1 MGMGLRIDEKSI
13 LFCYNKIGDNMKK
26 IKILLLLFIIC
37 FCINVN
43 ALEFDLNSNHAIL
56 YNLNDS
62 SVLYEKNS
70 TDKTSIASLT
80 KIMTGIVAIENIDN
94 LDEKVKLTNADFKGL
109 REANLVTA
117 GFKVGEEV
125 TYRDLLYGLML
136 SSGADAA
143 QSLTRL
149 VAGSI
154 DNYISLMNQ
163 KAVDLGLKNTHFINP
178 TGLDAEGHYS
188 TVEDI
193 GILFQYA
200 IKNEEFLNI
209 IKTKKYTISNG
220 RITLTSTIERAKQRY
235 GLNMDY
241 ILGGK
246 TGTTGDAGYCL
257 ATIANYN
264 GVDYMLVT
272 AKTNFPST
280 QPLNYQDAKT
290 VYEYFMNNY
299 GYHNVLAKGD
309 KLVSINTLYAKKD
322 KIDFYSNQE
331 LEMYL
336 ENTYDKDKLIY
347 KYTGINEIPYD
358 MEIGTKLGKVEL
370 YNGDTLLTTVEIDLE
385 EKLEFDLIKFLS
397 INRVAVIS
405 VMLGVVLLIIVLILI
420 IRKIKMKK
428 NINKKVEV

>member
-136 SSGADAA
+136 PSGADAA
-143 QSLTRL
+143 QALTRL

-154 DNYISLMNQ
+154 DNYINLMNQ
-163 KAVDLGLKNTHFINP
+163 KALDLGLKNTHFINP

-235 GLNMDY
+235 DLNMDY

-358 MEIGTKLGKVEL
+358 MEIGTKLGKVEI

-385 EKLEFDLIKFLS
+385 EKLEFDLIKYLS

-405 VMLGVVLLIIVLILI
+405 ILVIILLVIISLVCI
-420 IRKIKMKK
+420 IKKLNKKKKIKIKK
-428 NINKKVEV
+428 

>member
-62 SVLYEKNS
+62 SILYEKNS

-94 LDEKVKLTNADFKGL
+94 LDEKVKLTNDDFKGL

-143 QSLTRL
+143 QALTRL

-405 VMLGVVLLIIVLILI
+405 ILVIILLVIISLVCI
-420 IRKIKMKK
+420 IKK
-428 NINKKVEV
+428 INKKKKIKIKK

>member
-136 SSGADAA
+136 PSGADAA
-143 QSLTRL
+143 QALTRL

-154 DNYISLMNQ
+154 DNYINLMNQ
-163 KAVDLGLKNTHFINP
+163 KAVELGLKNTHFINP
-178 TGLDAEGHYS
+178 TGLDVEGHYS

-235 GLNMDY
+235 GLSMDY

-405 VMLGVVLLIIVLILI
+405 ILVIILLVIISLVCI
-420 IRKIKMKK
+420 IKKLNKKKKIKIKK
-428 NINKKVEV
+428 

>member
-1 MGMGLRIDEKSI
+1 MKRIKV
-13 LFCYNKIGDNMKK
+13 
-26 IKILLLLFIIC
+26 LLLLLIMS

-43 ALEFDLNSNHAIL
+43 AVEFELNSNHAIL
-56 YNLNDS
+56 YNLNDN

-94 LDEKVKLTNADFKGL
+94 LEEKVKLTNADFKGL
-109 REANLVTA
+109 REANLATA
-117 GFKVGEEV
+117 GFRVGEEV

-136 SSGADAA
+136 PSGADAA
-143 QSLTRL
+143 QALTRL
-149 VAGSI
+149 IAGSI
-154 DNYISLMNQ
+154 DNYMNLMNQ
-163 KAVDLGLKNTHFINP
+163 KAVELGLKNTHFVNP

-188 TVEDI
+188 TVEDV
-193 GILFQYA
+193 GTLFHYA

-209 IKTKKYTISNG
+209 IKTKKYTTSNG
-220 RITLTSTIERAKQRY
+220 RITFTSTIERAKQNY
-235 GLNMDY
+235 GLSMDY
-241 ILGGK
+241 VLGGK

-272 AKTNFPST
+272 AKTIFPST

-299 GYHNVLAKGD
+299 AYHNVLAKGD
-309 KLVSINTLYAKKD
+309 KLVSIKTLYAKKD
-322 KIDFYSNQE
+322 KVDFYSDEE

-336 ENTYDKDKLIY
+336 ENTYDKEKIIY
-347 KYTGINEIPYD
+347 KYTGIDEIPYD
-358 MEIGTKLGKVEL
+358 MEVGTKLGKVEL
-370 YNGDTLLTTVEIDLE
+370 YNGDTLLTTVEINLE
-385 EKLEFDLIKFLS
+385 EEMEFDLIKFLS

-405 VMLGVVLLIIVLILI
+405 ILVIILLVIISLVCI
-420 IRKIKMKK
+420 IKK
-428 NINKKVEV
+428 LNKKKKVKVNK

>member
-1 MGMGLRIDEKSI
+1 MGLRIDEKSI
-13 LFCYNKIGDNMKK
+13 IFCYNKIGDNMKK

-37 FCINVN
+37 FCINTN

-70 TDKTSIASLT
+70 TDITNIASLT

-136 SSGADAA
+136 PSGADAA
-143 QSLTRL
+143 QALTRL

-154 DNYISLMNQ
+154 DNYINLMNQ
-163 KAVDLGLKNTHFINP
+163 KALDLGLKNTHFINP

-220 RITLTSTIERAKQRY
+220 RITLISTIERAKQRY

-264 GVDYMLVT
+264 GIDYMLVT

-280 QPLNYQDAKT
+280 EPLNYQDAKT

-322 KIDFYSNQE
+322 IIDFYSNQE

-347 KYTGINEIPYD
+347 KYIGINEIPYD

-370 YNGDTLLTTVEIDLE
+370 YNGDTLLTTVEIVLE

-397 INRVAVIS
+397 INRVTVIS
-405 VMLGVVLLIIVLILI
+405 LMLGVVLLIIILILI
-420 IRKIKMKK
+420 IKKIKMKGK

>member
-1 MGMGLRIDEKSI
+1 
-13 LFCYNKIGDNMKK
+13 MKK
-26 IKILLLLFIIC
+26 IKLLLLLLIMS

-43 ALEFDLNSNHAIL
+43 AVEFELNSNHAIL
-56 YNLNDS
+56 YNLNDNT
-62 SVLYEKNS
+62 VLYEKNS

-109 REANLVTA
+109 REANLATA
-117 GFKVGEEV
+117 GFRVGEEV

-136 SSGADAA
+136 PSGADAA
-143 QSLTRL
+143 QALTRL
-149 VAGSI
+149 IAGSI
-154 DNYISLMNQ
+154 DNYMNLMNQ
-163 KAVDLGLKNTHFINP
+163 KAVELGLKNTHFVNP

-188 TVEDI
+188 TVEDV
-193 GILFQYA
+193 GTLFQYA

-209 IKTKKYTISNG
+209 IKTKKYTTSNG
-220 RITLTSTIERAKQRY
+220 RITFTSTIEKSKDRY
-235 GLNMDY
+235 GLSMDY
-241 ILGGK
+241 VLGGK

-272 AKTNFPST
+272 AKTIFPST

-299 GYHNVLAKGD
+299 AYHNVLAKGD
-309 KLVSINTLYAKKD
+309 KLVSIKTLYAKKD
-322 KIDFYSNQE
+322 KVDFYSDEE

-336 ENTYDKDKLIY
+336 ENTYDKEKIIY
-347 KYTGINEIPYD
+347 KYTGIDEIPYD
-358 MEIGTKLGKVEL
+358 MEVGTKLGKVEL
-370 YNGDTLLTTVEIDLE
+370 YNGDTLLTTVEINLE
-385 EKLEFDLIKFLS
+385 EEMEFDLIKFLS

-405 VMLGVVLLIIVLILI
+405 ILVIILLVIISLVCI
-420 IRKIKMKK
+420 IKKLNKKKKVKIKK
-428 NINKKVEV
+428 

>member
-1 MGMGLRIDEKSI
+1 
-13 LFCYNKIGDNMKK
+13 MKK
-26 IKILLLLFIIC
+26 IKLLLLLFIMS

-43 ALEFDLNSNHAIL
+43 AVEFELNSNHAIL
-56 YNLNDS
+56 YNLNDN

-109 REANLVTA
+109 REANLATA
-117 GFKVGEEV
+117 GFRVGEEV

-136 SSGADAA
+136 PSGADAA
-143 QSLTRL
+143 QALTRL
-149 VAGSI
+149 IAGSI
-154 DNYISLMNQ
+154 DNYMNLMNQ
-163 KAVDLGLKNTHFINP
+163 KAVELGLKNTHFINP

-188 TVEDI
+188 TVEDV
-193 GILFQYA
+193 GTLFQYA

-209 IKTKKYTISNG
+209 IKTKKYTTSNG
-220 RITLTSTIERAKQRY
+220 RITFTSTIEKAKDRY
-235 GLNMDY
+235 GLSMDY
-241 ILGGK
+241 VLGGK

-272 AKTNFPST
+272 AKTIFPST

-299 GYHNVLAKGD
+299 AYHNVLAKGD
-309 KLVSINTLYAKKD
+309 KLVSIKTLYAKKD
-322 KIDFYSNQE
+322 KVDFYSDEE

-336 ENTYDKDKLIY
+336 ENTYDKEKITY
-347 KYTGINEIPYD
+347 KYTGIDEIPYD
-358 MEIGTKLGKVEL
+358 MEVGTKLGKVEL
-370 YNGDTLLTTVEIDLE
+370 YNGDTLLTTVEISLE
-385 EKLEFDLIKFLS
+385 EEMEFDLIKFLS

-405 VMLGVVLLIIVLILI
+405 ISVVSVLIIILLIFI
-420 IRKIKMKK
+420 IKKLNKKSNKKNKMKVK
-428 NINKKVEV
+428 VNK

>member
-1 MGMGLRIDEKSI
+1 
-13 LFCYNKIGDNMKK
+13 MKK
-26 IKILLLLFIIC
+26 IKLLLLLFIMS

-43 ALEFDLNSNHAIL
+43 AVEFELNSNHAIL
-56 YNLNDS
+56 YNLNDN

-109 REANLVTA
+109 REANLATA
-117 GFKVGEEV
+117 GFRVGEEV

-136 SSGADAA
+136 PSGADAA
-143 QSLTRL
+143 QALTRL
-149 VAGSI
+149 IAGSI
-154 DNYISLMNQ
+154 DNYMNLMNQ
-163 KAVDLGLKNTHFINP
+163 KAVELGLKNTHFVNP

-188 TVEDI
+188 TVEDV
-193 GILFQYA
+193 GTLFHYA

-209 IKTKKYTISNG
+209 IKTKKNTTSNG
-220 RITLTSTIERAKQRY
+220 RITFTSTIERAKQNY
-235 GLNMDY
+235 GLSMDY
-241 ILGGK
+241 VLGGK

-272 AKTNFPST
+272 AKTVFPST

-290 VYEYFMNNY
+290 IYEYFMNNY
-299 GYHNVLAKGD
+299 AYHDVLAKGD
-309 KLVSINTLYAKKD
+309 KLVSIKTLYAKKD
-322 KIDFYSNQE
+322 KIDFYSDEE

-336 ENTYDKDKLIY
+336 ENTYDKEKLIY
-347 KYTGINEIPYD
+347 KYSGIDEIPYD
-358 MEIGTKLGKVEL
+358 MEVGTKLGKVEV
-370 YNGDTLLTTVEIDLE
+370 YNGDTLLTTVEINLE
-385 EKLEFDLIKFLS
+385 EEMEFDLIKFLS

-405 VMLGVVLLIIVLILI
+405 ILVIILLVIISLVCI
-420 IRKIKMKK
+420 IKK
-428 NINKKVEV
+428 LNKKKKVKVNK

>member
-1 MGMGLRIDEKSI
+1 
-13 LFCYNKIGDNMKK
+13 MKK
-26 IKILLLLFIIC
+26 IKLLLLLFIMS

-43 ALEFDLNSNHAIL
+43 AVEFELNSNHAIL
-56 YNLNDS
+56 YNLNDN

-94 LDEKVKLTNADFKGL
+94 LDEKVVLTNADFKGL
-109 REANLVTA
+109 REANLATA
-117 GFKVGEEV
+117 GFRVGEEV

-136 SSGADAA
+136 PSGADAA
-143 QSLTRL
+143 QALTRL
-149 VAGSI
+149 IAGSI
-154 DNYISLMNQ
+154 DNYMNLMNQ
-163 KAVDLGLKNTHFINP
+163 KAVELGLKNTHFINP

-188 TVEDI
+188 TVEDV
-193 GILFQYA
+193 GTLFQYA

-209 IKTKKYTISNG
+209 IKTKKYTTSNG
-220 RITLTSTIERAKQRY
+220 RITFTSTIEKAKDRY
-235 GLNMDY
+235 GLSMDY
-241 ILGGK
+241 VLGGK

-272 AKTNFPST
+272 AKTIFPST

-299 GYHNVLAKGD
+299 AYHNVLAKGD
-309 KLVSINTLYAKKD
+309 KLVSIKTLYAKKD
-322 KIDFYSNQE
+322 KVDFYSDEE

-336 ENTYDKDKLIY
+336 ENTYDKEKITY
-347 KYTGINEIPYD
+347 KYTGIDEIPYD
-358 MEIGTKLGKVEL
+358 MEVGTKLGKVEL
-370 YNGDTLLTTVEIDLE
+370 YNGDILLTTVEINLE
-385 EKLEFDLIKFLS
+385 EEMEFDLIKFLS

-405 VMLGVVLLIIVLILI
+405 ISVVSVLIIILLIFI
-420 IRKIKMKK
+420 IKKLNKKSNKKNKMKVK
-428 NINKKVEV
+428 VNK

>member
-94 LDEKVKLTNADFKGL
+94 LDEKVKLTNADFKGI

-136 SSGADAA
+136 PSGADAA
-143 QSLTRL
+143 QALTRL

-154 DNYISLMNQ
+154 DNYINLMNQ

-220 RITLTSTIERAKQRY
+220 RITLISTIERAKQRY
-235 GLNMDY
+235 GLNMYY

-397 INRVAVIS
+397 INRVTVIS

>member
-1 MGMGLRIDEKSI
+1 
-13 LFCYNKIGDNMKK
+13 MKK
-26 IKILLLLFIIC
+26 IKLLLLLFIMS

-43 ALEFDLNSNHAIL
+43 AVEFELNSNHAIL
-56 YNLNDS
+56 YNLNDN

-94 LDEKVKLTNADFKGL
+94 LDEKVVLTNADFKGL
-109 REANLVTA
+109 REANLATA
-117 GFKVGEEV
+117 GFRVGEEV

-136 SSGADAA
+136 PSGADAA
-143 QSLTRL
+143 QALTRL
-149 VAGSI
+149 IAGSI
-154 DNYISLMNQ
+154 DNYMNLMNQ
-163 KAVDLGLKNTHFINP
+163 KAVELGLKNTHFINP

-188 TVEDI
+188 TVEDV
-193 GILFQYA
+193 GTLFQYA

-209 IKTKKYTISNG
+209 IKTKKYTTSNG
-220 RITLTSTIERAKQRY
+220 RITFTSTIEKAKDRY
-235 GLNMDY
+235 GLSMDY
-241 ILGGK
+241 VLGGK

-272 AKTNFPST
+272 AKTIFPST

-299 GYHNVLAKGD
+299 AYHNVLAKGD
-309 KLVSINTLYAKKD
+309 KLVSIKTLYAKKD
-322 KIDFYSNQE
+322 KVDFYSDEE

-336 ENTYDKDKLIY
+336 ENTYDKEKLIY
-347 KYTGINEIPYD
+347 KYSGIEEIPYD
-358 MEIGTKLGKVEL
+358 MEVGTKLGKVEL
-370 YNGDTLLTTVEIDLE
+370 YNGDTLLTTVEISLE
-385 EKLEFDLIKFLS
+385 EEMEFDLIKFLS

-405 VMLGVVLLIIVLILI
+405 ISVVSVLIIILLIFI
-420 IRKIKMKK
+420 IKKLNKKSNKKIK
-428 NINKKVEV
+428 